1 MKIKL
6 PSFQSFFAA
15 ISVGQRILEAIAD
28 HDITA
33 GPIPLG
39 EILILKQSGKRIYLD
54 ASLVVRNA

>member
-1 MKIKL
+1 MKTVL
-6 PSFQSFFAA
+6 PSFHLFAA

-39 EILILKQSGKRIYLD
+39 EILT
-54 ASLVVRNA
+54 